1 MRERGL
7 PKGSIPNR
15 LRPRSEFE
23 GALAIFTTSQGVVK
37 VVKMV
42 KMVKMVEMGAG
53 PHSVA
58 THSERPT
65 AE

>member
-1 MRERGL
+1 MGAFGEAGL
-7 PKGSIPNR
+7 PSSPP
-15 LRPRSEFE
+15 LR
-23 GALAIFTTSQGVVK
+23 GVVK

-53 PHSVA
+53 AHSVA
-58 THSERPT
+58 SHAEQPT